1 MIRQIIIDVC
11 THVRILY
18 GGNKNHLTDLHLS
31 SRKRKHLNS
40 HIFLII
46 YIYIYIQVYGMCV
59 YANSQTSNIR
69 LTNDKVDFI
78 LTVSGHGLNTNVA

>member
-46 YIYIYIQVYGMCV
+46 YIYIYKYMECV
-59 YANSQTSNIR
+59 YMRIRKR
-69 LTNDKVDFI
+69 LTYVKQTI
-78 LTVSGHGLNTNVA
+78 KSISY

>member
-46 YIYIYIQVYGMCV
+46 YIYTSIWNVCICEF
-59 YANSQTSNIR
+59 AN
-69 LTNDKVDFI
+69 V
-78 LTVSGHGLNTNVA
+78 